1 MSDYLDFITGA
12 HPLYSRYYNDW
23 KLCENSFYGGVE
35 YKNARYLRAY
45 QVDLNTPS
53 ETINTYSVDDNGAV
67 TGKSKARLSQGYS
80 SEQVNQGGGTMDGSF
95 YAEKLDNTPLYNYV
109 KLIVAE
115 YNSILFRNPPTRIL
129 PDYPGID
136 QFLNDVD
143 GEGNSITEF
152 MSLVDQYTTIFGVCH
167 VGCYKP
173 IGSDIPRWKIHSPL
187 DITNWSYSYDI
198 DGNLRLKEV
207 VVKVEETDQHIV
219 YRHITPETI
228 DTIFIGTDDDYL
240 PPVDSELIETLD
252 EGTFRISQPNELGMV
267 PIVTTYQNVKVYN
280 GVGTTVIQDVAQI
293 QRSVYGDMAEI
304 YSAITYGAHPT
315 LVVDETTDQINDGQ
329 IGAEPGSV
337 IRVQSGLTGEPSYVY
352 EFASPQLTAIDSIKS
367 LVDSKIDKMTAIS
380 MLRSEDLIKS
390 ARSGEQI
397 EVYDDK
403 LAALIR
409 RKATNLESAESRLWN
424 LYFAW
429 TNQNKPEDFAISY
442 NRQFNKK
449 ALEHELSE
457 INLSLQVL
465 NKYKE
470 TFGIEVP
477 SYNTRE
483 EAEAEAQRLGG
494 SGSHSHTRE
503 DGSIEYMPFATHKE
517 YESATGVD
525 SEEAEFEIKMRD
537 KIRKR
542 MLQLI
547 EASTTSN
554 GF

>member
-12 HPLYSRYYNDW
+12 HPLYVRYQDNW
-23 KLCENSFYGGVE
+23 ALCQNSFFGGVE
-35 YKNARYLRAY
+35 YRNARYLRAY

-53 ETINTYSVDDNGAV
+53 ETINTYSVDNDGAV
-67 TGKSKARLSQGYS
+67 TGKSRAKLSQGYS
-80 SEQVNQGGGTMDGSF
+80 SEQVNQGGGVLDGSF

-115 YNSILFRNPPTRIL
+115 YNSILFRNPPTRVL

-136 QFLNDVD
+136 QFMNDVD

-173 IGSDIPRWKIHSPL
+173 IGSDIPKWKIHTPL
-187 DITNWSYSYDI
+187 DVTNWAYSYNI
-198 DGNLRLKEV
+198 DGNLTLKEV
-207 VVKVEETDQHIV
+207 VIRIEETEQHIV
-219 YRHITPETI
+219 YRHITPEYI
-228 DTIFIGTDDDYL
+228 DTIFVGNNEDYT
-240 PPVDSELIETLD
+240 PPIDSDLIEAID
-252 EGTFRISQPNELGMV
+252 EDTYRIRQENELGVV
-267 PIVTTYQNVKVYN
+267 PLVTTYQNVKVFN
-280 GVGTTVIQDVAQI
+280 NIGTTVIQDVAQI

-315 LVVDETTDQINDGQ
+315 LVVDETTDQLNDGQ

-337 IRVQSGLTGEPSYVY
+337 IRVQSGLTGEPNFVY
-352 EFASPQLTAIDSIKS
+352 QFASPELTAIDSIKD

-409 RKATNLESAESRLWN
+409 RKATNLESAESRLWD
-424 LYFAW
+424 LYFQW
-429 TNQNKPEDFAISY
+429 TNQTKPEDFAISY

-449 ALEHELSE
+449 ALEHELAE

-465 NKYKE
+465 NNYKE
-470 TFGIEVP
+470 TFGIKVP

-483 EAEAEAQRLGG
+483 EAEAEALRLGG
-494 SGSHSHTRE
+494 SGSHSHNRE
-503 DGSIEYMPFATHKE
+503 DGSMEYMPFATHSE
-517 YESATGVD
+517 YESAIGID
-525 SEEAEFEIKMRD
+525 NEEAEFESEMRD

>member
-1 MSDYLDFITGA
+1 MSDNLDFITGA
-12 HPLYSRYYNDW
+12 HPLYGRYQENW
-23 KLCENSFYGGVE
+23 ALCQNSFFGGVE
-35 YKNARYLRAY
+35 YQNARYLRAY

-53 ETINTYSVDDNGAV
+53 ETINTYSVDDSGAV
-67 TGKSKARLSQGYS
+67 TGKSKARVTQGYS
-80 SEQVNQGGGTMDGSF
+80 SQDVNQGGGVLDGTF
-95 YAEKLDNTPLYNYV
+95 YLEKLQNTPLYNYV

-129 PDYPGID
+129 PEYSGINE
-136 QFLNDVD
+136 FMNDVD

-152 MSLVDQYTTIFGVCH
+152 MSLVDQYTTIFGACH
-167 VGCYKP
+167 IGCYKP
-173 IGSDIPRWKIHSPL
+173 IGSDIPRWKIHTPL
-187 DITNWSYSYDI
+187 DVTNWSYTYDV
-198 DGNLRLKEV
+198 DGNLKLRDIV
-207 VVKVEETDQHIV
+207 IKVEETDEHTV
-219 YRHITPETI
+219 YRYITDEHI
-228 DTIFIGTDDDYL
+228 DTVFVGADDDYM
-240 PPVDSELIETLD
+240 PPAIEELVEVDDNTYRV
-252 EGTFRISQPNELGMV
+252 TQVNELGEV
-267 PIVTTYQNVKVYN
+267 PIVTVYQNVKVYN
-280 GVGTTVIQDVAQI
+280 NVGTTVIQDVAQI

-304 YSAITYGAHPT
+304 YAAITYSSHPT
-315 LVVDETTDQINDGQ
+315 LVVDETTSQLNDGSL
-329 IGAEPGSV
+329 GSEPGSIV
-337 IRVQSGLTGEPSYVY
+337 NVAAGLTGEQNYTFEFVSPST
-352 EFASPQLTAIDSIKS
+352 AAIDSIMK

-409 RKATNLESAESRLWN
+409 RKATNLESAESKLWD

-429 TNQNKPEDFAISY
+429 TNQNRPEDFAISY

-449 ALEHELSE
+449 ALEHELAE
-457 INLSLQVL
+457 INMSLQVL

-470 TFGIEVP
+470 TFGVESP
-477 SYNTRE
+477 SYATRE

-494 SGSHSHTRE
+494 SGSHSHTTE
-503 DGSIEYMPFATHKE
+503 DGNIVYMPFNTHSE
-517 YESATGVD
+517 YELALGID
-525 SEEAEFEIKMRD
+525 NEEADFEIDMRD

>member
-12 HPLYSRYYNDW
+12 HPLYVRYQDNW
-23 KLCENSFYGGVE
+23 ALCQNSFFGGVE
-35 YKNARYLRAY
+35 YRNARYLRAY

-53 ETINTYSVDDNGAV
+53 ETINTYSVDNDGAV
-67 TGKSKARLSQGYS
+67 TGKSRAKLSQGYS
-80 SEQVNQGGGTMDGSF
+80 SEQVNQGGGVLDGSF

-115 YNSILFRNPPTRIL
+115 YNSILFRNPPTRVL

-136 QFLNDVD
+136 QFMNDVD

-173 IGSDIPRWKIHSPL
+173 IGSDIPKWKIHTPL
-187 DITNWSYSYDI
+187 DVTNWAYSYNI
-198 DGNLRLKEV
+198 DGNLTLKEV
-207 VVKVEETDQHIV
+207 VIRIEETEQHIV
-219 YRHITPETI
+219 YRHITPEYI
-228 DTIFIGTDDDYL
+228 DTIFVGNNEDYT
-240 PPVDSELIETLD
+240 PPIDSDLIEAID
-252 EGTFRISQPNELGMV
+252 EDTYRIRQENELGVV
-267 PIVTTYQNVKVYN
+267 PLVTTYQNVKVFN
-280 GVGTTVIQDVAQI
+280 NIGTTVIQDVAQI

-315 LVVDETTDQINDGQ
+315 LVVDETTDQLNDGQ

-337 IRVQSGLTGEPSYVY
+337 IRVQSGLTGEPNFVY
-352 EFASPQLTAIDSIKS
+352 QFASPELTAIDSIKD

-409 RKATNLESAESRLWN
+409 RKATNLESAESRLWD
-424 LYFAW
+424 LYFQW
-429 TNQNKPEDFAISY
+429 TNQTKPEDFAISY

-449 ALEHELSE
+449 ALEHELAE

-465 NKYKE
+465 NNYKE
-470 TFGIEVP
+470 TFGIKVP

-483 EAEAEAQRLGG
+483 EAEAEALRLGG
-494 SGSHSHTRE
+494 SGSHSHNRE
-503 DGSIEYMPFATHKE
+503 DGSIEYMPFATHSE
-517 YESATGVD
+517 YESAIGID
-525 SEEAEFEIKMRD
+525 NEEAEFESEMRD

>member
-1 MSDYLDFITGA
+1 MSDNLDFITGA
-12 HPLYSRYYNDW
+12 HPLYGRYQENW
-23 KLCENSFYGGVE
+23 SLCQNSFFGGVE
-35 YKNARYLRAY
+35 YQNARYLRAY

-53 ETINTYSVDDNGAV
+53 ETINTYSVDDSGAV
-67 TGKSKARLSQGYS
+67 TGKSKARVTQGYS
-80 SEQVNQGGGTMDGSF
+80 SQDVNQGGGVLDGTF
-95 YAEKLDNTPLYNYV
+95 YLEKLQNTPLYNYV

-129 PDYPGID
+129 PEYSGVNE
-136 QFLNDVD
+136 FMNDVD

-167 VGCYKP
+167 IGCYKP
-173 IGSDIPRWKIHSPL
+173 IGSDIPRWKIHTPL
-187 DITNWSYSYDI
+187 DVTNWGYTYDV
-198 DGNLRLKEV
+198 DGNLQLREIV
-207 VVKVEETDQHIV
+207 IKVEETDEHTV
-219 YRHITPETI
+219 YRYITSETI
-228 DTIFIGTDDDYL
+228 DTVFVGADDDYM
-240 PPVDSELIETLD
+240 PPAIEELVEVDDNTYRV
-252 EGTFRISQPNELGMV
+252 TQVNELGEV
-267 PIVTTYQNVKVYN
+267 PIVSVYQNVKVYN
-280 GVGTTVIQDVAQI
+280 NVGTTVIQDVAQI

-304 YSAITYGAHPT
+304 YAAITYSSHPT
-315 LVVDETTDQINDGQ
+315 LVVDETTSQLNDGSL
-329 IGAEPGSV
+329 GSEPGSIV
-337 IRVQSGLTGEPSYVY
+337 NVPSGLTGEQNYTFEFVSPST
-352 EFASPQLTAIDSIKS
+352 AAIDSIMK

-409 RKATNLESAESRLWN
+409 RKATNLESAESKLWN

-429 TNQNKPEDFAISY
+429 TNQNRPEDFAISY

-449 ALEHELSE
+449 ALEHELAE
-457 INLSLQVL
+457 INMSLQVL

-470 TFGIEVP
+470 TFGVEAP
-477 SYNTRE
+477 SYTTRE
-483 EAEAEAQRLGG
+483 QAEAEAQRLGG
-494 SGSHSHTRE
+494 SGSHSHTTDE
-503 DGSIEYMPFATHKE
+503 GGIIYMPFTTHAE
-517 YESATGVD
+517 YELAIGID
-525 SEEAEFEIKMRD
+525 NEEADFEIEMRD

>member
-1 MSDYLDFITGA
+1 
-12 HPLYSRYYNDW
+12 
-23 KLCENSFYGGVE
+23 
-35 YKNARYLRAY
+35 
-45 QVDLNTPS
+45 
-53 ETINTYSVDDNGAV
+53 
-67 TGKSKARLSQGYS
+67 
-80 SEQVNQGGGTMDGSF
+80 
-95 YAEKLDNTPLYNYV
+95 
-109 KLIVAE
+109 
-115 YNSILFRNPPTRIL
+115 
-129 PDYPGID
+129 
-136 QFLNDVD
+136 
-143 GEGNSITEF
+143 
-152 MSLVDQYTTIFGVCH
+152 
-167 VGCYKP
+167 
-173 IGSDIPRWKIHSPL
+173 
-187 DITNWSYSYDI
+187 
-198 DGNLRLKEV
+198 
-207 VVKVEETDQHIV
+207 
-219 YRHITPETI
+219 
-228 DTIFIGTDDDYL
+228 
-240 PPVDSELIETLD
+240 
-252 EGTFRISQPNELGMV
+252 
-267 PIVTTYQNVKVYN
+267 
-280 GVGTTVIQDVAQI
+280 
-293 QRSVYGDMAEI
+293 
-304 YSAITYGAHPT
+304 
-315 LVVDETTDQINDGQ
+315 
-329 IGAEPGSV
+329 
-337 IRVQSGLTGEPSYVY
+337 
-352 EFASPQLTAIDSIKS
+352 
-367 LVDSKIDKMTAIS
+367 

-503 DGSIEYMPFATHKE
+503 DGSIEYMPFATHSQ

-525 SEEAEFEIKMRD
+525 SEEAEFEIEMRD

>member
-1 MSDYLDFITGA
+1 MSDYIDFITGA
-12 HPLYSRYYNDW
+12 HPLYSRYYADW
-23 KLCENSFYGGVE
+23 ELCQNSFYGGVE

-53 ETINTYSVDDNGAV
+53 ETVQSYRTDQNGSV
-67 TGKSKARLSQGYS
+67 TGRGQTRVVQAGS
-80 SEQVNQGGGTMDGSF
+80 SEQANQGIGVLDGSF
-95 YAEKLDNTPLYNYV
+95 YGEKLDNTPLYNYV

-115 YNSILFRNPPTRIL
+115 YNAILFRNPPTRIL
-129 PDYPGID
+129 PEYPGIST
-136 QFLNDVD
+136 FLDDVD

-187 DITNWSYSYDI
+187 DVTNWSYSYDI
-198 DGNLRLKEV
+198 DGNLKLKEV
-207 VVKVEETDQHIV
+207 VIKVEDTNDHIV
-219 YRHITPETI
+219 YRHITPDTI
-228 DTIFIGTDDDYL
+228 DTIFVGNDEDYS
-240 PPVDSELIETLD
+240 PPLESDLLEQVDEFTY
-252 EGTFRISQPNELGMV
+252 RIRQDNELGEV
-267 PIVTTYQNVKVYN
+267 PLITTYQNVKVYN
-280 GVGTTVIQDVAQI
+280 NVGTTVIQDVAQI

-329 IGAEPGSV
+329 VGAEPGSV
-337 IRVQSGLTGEPSYVY
+337 IRVQSGLTGEPSFVY
-352 EFASPQLTAIDSIKS
+352 QFASPELTAIDSIRD

-409 RKATNLESAESRLWN
+409 RKATNLESAESRLWD

-429 TNQNKPEDFAISY
+429 TNQNRPEDFAISY

-449 ALEHELSE
+449 ALEHELNE
-457 INLSLQVL
+457 ISLSLSVL
-465 NKYKE
+465 DKYKA
-470 TFGIEVP
+470 TFGVQAP
-477 SYNTRE
+477 SYATRE
-483 EAEAEAQRLGG
+483 EAEAESQRLGG
-494 SGSHSHTRE
+494 SGSHSHTTE
-503 DGSIEYMPFATHKE
+503 DGNVVYMPFNSHSA
-517 YESATGVD
+517 YENALGID
-525 SEEAEFEIKMRD
+525 NQEADFEIEMRD

-542 MLQLI
+542 MLQLL
-547 EASTTSN
+547 EASTTNN